1 MRERFNSDQHQQIG
15 RSIAELNFNLKQLER
30 KLLGGLPPAHNIMVD
45 IRASLKRLDIARTKL
60 ERMYSKSYPSTWKR
74 RAYSKLVDVGKA
86 LGEEPEEEVQAMEF

>member
-45 IRASLKRLDIARTKL
+45 IRASLKRLNIARTKL
-60 ERMYSKSYPSTWKR
+60 ERMYSKSYPGTWKR
-74 RAYSKLVDVGKA
+74 RTYSKLVDVGKA
-86 LGEEPEEEVQAMEF
+86 LGEEPEEEVQAMKF